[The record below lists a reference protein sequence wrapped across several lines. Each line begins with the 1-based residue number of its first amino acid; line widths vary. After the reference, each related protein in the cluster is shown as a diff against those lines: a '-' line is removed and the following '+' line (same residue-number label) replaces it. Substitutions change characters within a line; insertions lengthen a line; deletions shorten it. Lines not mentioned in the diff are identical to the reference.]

1 MESIKF
7 RINAIDKQHR
17 GETYYIKNKYFPFP
31 KVFRNKLKIGETLP
45 PTNSFFFLFL
55 LLRRKEGTFSFILY
69 FK

>member
-7 RINAIDKQHR
+7 RINTIDKQHR

-45 PTNSFFFLFL
+45 PTNSFFFSYY
-55 LLRRKEGTFSFILY
+55 RTKVNCKQSSWY
-69 FK
+69 A

>member
-45 PTNSFFFLFL
+45 PTNSFFFSLFV
-55 LLRRKEGTFSFILY
+55 TA
-69 FK
+69 